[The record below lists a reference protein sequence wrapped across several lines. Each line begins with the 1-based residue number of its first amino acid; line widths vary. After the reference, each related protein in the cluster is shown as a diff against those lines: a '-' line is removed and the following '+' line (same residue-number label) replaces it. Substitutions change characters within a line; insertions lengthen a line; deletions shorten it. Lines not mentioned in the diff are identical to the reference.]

1 MQIIIDRDKL
11 QTAIAE
17 MQDAQETYNQK
28 YVEVKQAEK
37 EYNEK
42 RHNLYRLIID
52 SEQYEAPTS
61 GETK

>member
-11 QTAIAE
+11 QSAIAE

-37 EYNEK
+37 EYNKK
-42 RHNLYRLIID
+42 RHDLYRLIID
-52 SEQYEAPTS
+52 SEEYEAPNS